1 MEMELVIGIGGL
13 VQLNPSQWIGLS
25 LFSPYGC
32 IAYWILYPLPFYC
45 QHVYFNACYESVHV
59 NKEAQLC
66 HKFLKLC
73 LVLNN
78 NKKYVHCIVYLCLTL
93 FHKRCEETF
102 KNKQFKKKKKAQKM
116 SENNQCISLG
126 WNNIESRERSAW
138 GERKTHS
145 FSDHR
150 ICTATNM
157 NLQVGFSVCAS
168 W

>member
-13 VQLNPSQWIGLS
+13 VQLNPSQWVGLS

-32 IAYWILYPLPFYC
+32 IAYWILYLLPFYC

-78 NKKYVHCIVYLCLTL
+78 NKKYIHCIVYLCLTL

-102 KNKQFKKKKKAQKM
+102 KNKQFKKKKKRHRKCQRI
-116 SENNQCISLG
+116 IS
-126 WNNIESRERSAW
+126 
-138 GERKTHS
+138 
-145 FSDHR
+145 
-150 ICTATNM
+150 
-157 NLQVGFSVCAS
+157 VSVWAGTI
-168 W
+168 